1 MNAEKITDAELE
13 VLKVLWLREPL
24 TANQIVEEVSKQ
36 KDWNAKT
43 IRTLIHRCE
52 EKQAVT
58 ADRGSREILYSP
70 AISRRDY
77 TRQTQKS
84 LADKLFNGSMSR
96 MMLNFMEEV
105 QLNEDELEEL
115 KEMIRNA
122 EK

>member
-1 MNAEKITDAELE
+1 MKAEKITDAELE
-13 VLKVLWLREPL
+13 ILKVLWQNEPL
-24 TANQIVEEVSKQ
+24 TANQIVDEVSRHKA
-36 KDWNAKT
+36 WNGKT

-52 EKQAVT
+52 EKEAVF
-58 ADRGSREILYSP
+58 ADRNQREILYRP
-70 AISRRDY
+70 AISRKDY

-105 QLNEDELEEL
+105 ELSEEELAEL
-115 KEMIRNA
+115 KEMIRHA

>member
-1 MNAEKITDAELE
+1 MKAEKITDAELE
-13 VLKVLWLREPL
+13 ILKVLWQNEPL
-24 TANQIVEEVSKQ
+24 TANQIVDEVLQHKA
-36 KDWNAKT
+36 WNGKT

-52 EKQAVT
+52 EKEAVF
-58 ADRGSREILYSP
+58 ADRSQREILYRP
-70 AISRRDY
+70 AISRKDY

>member
-58 ADRGSREILYSP
+58 ADRSSCLLYTSGMSNGYRCVPTEP
-70 AISRRDY
+70 AT
-77 TRQTQKS
+77 TR
-84 LADKLFNGSMSR
+84 
-96 MMLNFMEEV
+96 
-105 QLNEDELEEL
+105 
-115 KEMIRNA
+115 
-122 EK
+122 

>member
-43 IRTLIHRCE
+43 IRTLIHRC
-52 EKQAVT
+52 
-58 ADRGSREILYSP
+58 
-70 AISRRDY
+70 RDY